1 MMEKIRQGKDGKVRV
16 GIANWATTVKKS
28 NDGKDSRAMMEKV
41 RVGIV
46 HWAIMAKK
54 GNHGS
59 RAMAEKAARQ

>member
-1 MMEKIRQGKDGKVRV
+1 MEKVRV
-16 GIANWATTVKKS
+16 GIAHCAITAKKG
-28 NDGKDSRAMMEKV
+28 NDGKGSRAMMEKV
-41 RVGIV
+41 KVGIA